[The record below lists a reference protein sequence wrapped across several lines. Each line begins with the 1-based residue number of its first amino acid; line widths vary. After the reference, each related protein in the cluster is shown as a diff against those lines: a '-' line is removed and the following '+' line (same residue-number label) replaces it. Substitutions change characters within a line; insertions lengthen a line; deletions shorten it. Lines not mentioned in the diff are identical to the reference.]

1 MQPRE
6 PAGNEFGLVRLQ
18 VADEMPVQIKCCK
31 RFDPGQRFL
40 NPAFGEITLS
50 ESGGGPDHISG
61 MSLADG
67 NQPDIARQSAAP
79 DRRGINRIAHR
90 MQAIGERHSIKIILR
105 HQASEYN
112 RRQITRVAAIASHAR
127 KLGSLLDRDLLAR
140 LGVPHDFTSLPDICA
155 VWQRVAPK
163 PLSRH
168 VHPAR
173 FVHGELTL
181 HAEGA
186 VWASQIRHAR
196 SALIASLRREPLF
209 RSLTEL
215 QVRVRPRDTA
225 AEPSTHT
232 HCMPSLSK
240 ATRSLL
246 QQTAEAMPDPDLRA
260 ALLRLAK
267 TQPVAAKQS

>member
-1 MQPRE
+1 MIE
-6 PAGNEFGLVRLQ
+6 
-18 VADEMPVQIKCCK
+18 
-31 RFDPGQRFL
+31 
-40 NPAFGEITLS
+40 
-50 ESGGGPDHISG
+50 
-61 MSLADG
+61 
-67 NQPDIARQSAAP
+67 
-79 DRRGINRIAHR
+79 
-90 MQAIGERHSIKIILR
+90 ILR
-105 HQASEYN
+105 HMPSEYN
-112 RRQITRVAAIASHAR
+112 RGQITRVAAIASHAR

-140 LGVPHDFTSLPDICA
+140 LGVPHDFTALPEICA
-155 VWQRVAPK
+155 AWQRVAPQ

-181 HAEGA
+181 HADGA

-225 AEPSTHT
+225 PEALARTRS
-232 HCMPSLSK
+232 MPSLSK

-246 QQTAEAMPDPDLRA
+246 QQTAETMPDPDLRA
-260 ALLRLAK
+260 ALLRLAE
-267 TQPVAAKQS
+267 TQAGIPKRP